1 VIRTAVGGDRQ
12 SVFDIWKTC
21 FGDGD
26 AYINFFLDK
35 LFVPQHCLLYTLDGE
50 AAAMLHLLPMIYNGG
65 DKQADAQYIYAAATM
80 PEYRR
85 RGIMGELIDFAATL
99 GADNGRVFTV
109 LMPANEGLYEYYQKC
124 GFSTAFYV
132 KRAQM
137 GRGELEKLAAGA
149 PPLKDIQ
156 FDAGLI
162 FRQRAIYFKPAVL
175 WGFEMF
181 EYIADEWRF
190 SGGKIF
196 AWAGGFSF
204 LKRTSD
210 ALFIKEACM
219 RDGELPAFAAAL
231 LKLYDGQ
238 KFVFQLQE
246 RSPLFIG
253 DGFMRYGMI
262 RHSNNEQVQ
271 EFCPG
276 TYFNMVLD

>member
-1 VIRTAVGGDRQ
+1 VIRAAVEGDRQ
-12 SVFDIWKTC
+12 SIFSIWKTC
-21 FGDGD
+21 FGDND
-26 AYINFFLDK
+26 AYIDFFLDK
-35 LFVPQHCLLYTLDGE
+35 LFAPERCLIYTSGGE

-65 DKQADAQYIYAAATM
+65 DKPADAQYIYAAATM

-85 RGIMGELIDFAATL
+85 RGIMGELIDFAAAR
-99 GADNGRVFTV
+99 GADNGCVFTV
-109 LMPANEGLYEYYQKC
+109 LMPANEGLYDYYQKC

-149 PPLKDIQ
+149 PAVNSKQPVIGD
-156 FDAGLI
+156 I
-162 FRQRAIYFKPAVL
+162 FRLRTAYFKPAVL

-181 EYIADEWRF
+181 EYIAAEWRF
-190 SGGKIF
+190 SGGEIF

-219 RDGELPAFAAAL
+219 CDGELPAFAAAL

-238 KFVFQLQE
+238 KFIFQLQE

-262 RHSNNEQVQ
+262 RHSNNEQTQ
-271 EFCPG
+271 ALCPG